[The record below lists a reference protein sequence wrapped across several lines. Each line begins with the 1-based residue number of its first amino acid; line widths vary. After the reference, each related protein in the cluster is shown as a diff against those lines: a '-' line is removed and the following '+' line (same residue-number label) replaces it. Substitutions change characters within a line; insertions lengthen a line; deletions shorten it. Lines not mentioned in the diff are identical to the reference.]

1 MLRIDLELPQLKM
14 QKGKDTKS
22 CGCIDSVCSKIE
34 KMLIKC
40 DFFSLF
46 VSLDFSIE

>member
-1 MLRIDLELPQLKM
+1 MLRIDLELPQLKV

-40 DFFSLF
+40 DFFFLCLF
-46 VSLDFSIE
+46 RWTSQ